1 MAKEID
7 VGDGRGKRAIEAVV
21 GRQKLKKSFQ
31 YEVKWKHWLPKYNS
45 WVPREVL
52 LEHGF
57 DKLVQ
62 KFDDHEASREGLGY
76 RELTPS
82 VIRKH
87 FEDVGLTR

>member
-1 MAKEID
+1 MVDK
-7 VGDGRGKRAIEAVV
+7 IE
-21 GRQKLKKSFQ
+21 KSFQ
-31 YEVKWKHWLPKYNS
+31 YEVKWKYWLPKYNS
-45 WVPREVL
+45 WVPKEVL

-57 DKLVQ
+57 DKLIQ

-87 FEDVGLTR
+87 FEDVGLMEILLIIPQWDHYLVVN

>member
-1 MAKEID
+1 M
-7 VGDGRGKRAIEAVV
+7 
-21 GRQKLKKSFQ
+21 
-31 YEVKWKHWLPKYNS
+31 KWKYWLPKYNS
-45 WVPREVL
+45 WVPKEVL

-57 DKLVQ
+57 DKLIQ

-87 FEDVGLTR
+87 FEDVGLDGILLIIPNGIIIWWSISQSGYCWCYVE